1 MFMGRQVSDPDDI
14 LIYGRAIG
22 MQHVPERDDA
32 SPADIALRFWKV
44 HYPHYVRVHH
54 GEFVA
59 GTLANGVSLNELM
72 DTLGEDAFAPTQR
85 NAAGGEGNINP
96 RRAYLR
102 QPAVELSPQGYA
114 WLSEKLQ
121 AAFRQHGTLPA
132 ADMAQ
137 LDWPAVPAPK
147 E

>member
-1 MFMGRQVSDPDDI
+1 MFTGRLVSDPDDI

-44 HYPHYVRVHH
+44 DYPHYVRVHH

-72 DTLGEDAFAPTQR
+72 ETLGEDAFAPTQR
-85 NAAGGEGNINP
+85 NAAEGEGNINP

-114 WLSEKLQ
+114 WLSEKLK
-121 AAFRQHGTLPA
+121 AAFRQHGTLPP